1 MFGIDLWDASLA
13 PALFVALAAGVLS
26 FLSPCVLPIV
36 PPYLAYMAGS
46 TMDEMTAEGG
56 GASRRTLQ
64 AAVFFVLGL
73 STVFLFLGLA
83 ASAFGRLFLTH
94 QREMAIVA
102 GLVILVFGLHF
113 LGVLRIPLLYRE
125 ARFETRANGGSAF
138 GAYLLGLAF
147 AFGWTPCIGPVL
159 GTILSLA
166 AQEGSVERGML
177 LMGFYAAGLGLPFLL
192 TALFLRRAIGIMAG
206 LKRHMGTIERAM
218 GVLLVGVGLLMMTG
232 AFSALSFW
240 LLETF
245 PALGQIG

>member
-13 PALFVALAAGVLS
+13 PALLVAGAGGVLS

-36 PPYLAYMAGS
+36 PPYIAYMAGTS
-46 TMDEMTAEGG
+46 MDEIAEGA
-56 GASRRTLQ
+56 GARHGLR

-83 ASAFGRLFLTH
+83 ASALGRVLLAH

-102 GLVILVFGLHF
+102 GAVIALFGLHF

-125 ARFETRANGGSAF
+125 ARFAARSAGGTAF

-159 GTILSLA
+159 GSILALA

-177 LMGFYAAGLGLPFLL
+177 LMAAYAAGLGLPFIL
-192 TALFLRRAIGIMAG
+192 TALFLRRAIGVTAG
-206 LKRHMGTIERAM
+206 LRRHMGAIERAM
-218 GVLLVGVGLLMMTG
+218 GVLLVGVGVMMLTG
-232 AFSALSFW
+232 AFSDFSFW

-245 PALGQIG
+245 PALGRVG